1 MTEKTTSGRSTVY
14 SSYGTVATSQPLA
27 SSAGLQILQQGGNAI
42 DAAVA
47 TAAMLNVVEPHMTGL
62 GGDVFALLW
71 SANEQK
77 LVGLDAS
84 GKSGSLL
91 DKTELLGKG
100 TESIP
105 RVGARSVTVPGALSG
120 WCALLDRYGTMSL
133 SQVLA
138 PAIQI
143 AAQGFP
149 VTPIIARQW
158 SEKRNFLCQD
168 PGATKTFL
176 YDGQRGPEPG
186 EWFQNT
192 DLAKNLTDIAR
203 QGSQVLYKGDLG
215 KKIIDSLSSQG
226 GFLTL
231 EDLESHQVEWVD
243 PICVNFRGYDI
254 WELPPAGQ
262 GVAALQM
269 LKLLEPFELKKMG
282 HNTAT
287 YLHHIIEAKK
297 LAFADLAT
305 YVGDRNSMTVSARQ
319 LLDDTYIAG
328 RRKLIKAQRAA
339 TQIHP
344 SPEMTRTET
353 VYLATADKDGNMVSF
368 INSIYEHFGSG
379 VVVPGTGF
387 ALQNRGAGFS
397 AEEGPNQIDSCK
409 KPLHTIIPGFV
420 THKGKP
426 WMAFGVMGGSMQPQG
441 HLQLLLNILVFD
453 MTLQQALEAG
463 RVRHLSDSG
472 VILEQSISDSVR
484 GELQQL
490 GHCLSDS
497 IESGFGGGQA
507 IINLPKGY
515 ASGSDPRKDGMAVG
529 Y

>member
-1 MTEKTTSGRSTVY
+1 MPGKEVKYYTK
-14 SSYGTVATSQPLA
+14 ATWA
-27 SSAGLQILQQGGNAI
+27 
-42 DAAVA
+42 
-47 TAAMLNVVEPHMTGL
+47 
-62 GGDVFALLW
+62 
-71 SANEQK
+71 
-77 LVGLDAS
+77 
-84 GKSGSLL
+84 
-91 DKTELLGKG
+91 
-100 TESIP
+100 
-105 RVGARSVTVPGALSG
+105 
-120 WCALLDRYGTMSL
+120 
-133 SQVLA
+133 
-138 PAIQI
+138 
-143 AAQGFP
+143 
-149 VTPIIARQW
+149 
-158 SEKRNFLCQD
+158 
-168 PGATKTFL
+168 
-176 YDGQRGPEPG
+176 
-186 EWFQNT
+186 
-192 DLAKNLTDIAR
+192 
-203 QGSQVLYKGDLG
+203 

-231 EDLESHQVEWVD
+231 EDLENHQVEWVD

-328 RRKLIKAQRAA
+328 RRKLIKAQRAT

-441 HLQLLLNILVFD
+441 HLQLLLNILVF
-453 MTLQQALEAG
+453 
-463 RVRHLSDSG
+463 
-472 VILEQSISDSVR
+472 
-484 GELQQL
+484 
-490 GHCLSDS
+490 
-497 IESGFGGGQA
+497 
-507 IINLPKGY
+507 
-515 ASGSDPRKDGMAVG
+515 
-529 Y
+529 